1 MEAKTED
8 NRYMQMALRLA
19 AHGFGAVE
27 PNPMAGC
34 VIVKSNQIIGKGFH
48 RKFGGS
54 HAEINAIEDCKNLG
68 TNPAG
73 ATMYVTLEPCCH
85 HGKTAPCVEAIIK
98 AKPTRVVVAAVDPS
112 EHAQGKGISQLRSA
126 GIGVEIGLCER
137 EARLLN
143 AGFFK
148 FAKTKRPWVI
158 LKWALSIDGRLAWSD
173 ASVNSDRWISGE
185 LSRKD
190 AHKLRRSVQGIL
202 VGINTVIADNP
213 LLTPRPPKGKKPA
226 RIVLDANLQIPL
238 SCKLLRTAKRL
249 PVVIVTDK
257 AAAEAN
263 PTKVRRIEKK
273 GAELVYVP
281 TSDGKCDLEAVVIE
295 LGRRGVAQLL
305 VEGGAKVITSF
316 LKGGVADAVKVY
328 IAPKILGQAGAASIT
343 ESMAQLVDA
352 ASLHYVTVSQF
363 EGDVCISGLLKEMEN
378 QKTQGIDL

>member
-27 PNPMAGC
+27 PNPMVGC

-54 HAEINAIEDCKNLG
+54 HAEINAIEDCKNIG
-68 TNPAG
+68 AKPAG

-85 HGKTAPCVEAIIK
+85 HGKTAPCVESIIET
-98 AKPTRVVVAAVDPS
+98 KPARVVVATVDPS

-126 GIGVEIGLCER
+126 GIGVEIGLCGR

-158 LKWALSIDGRLAWSD
+158 LKWAQSIDGRLAWSD

-213 LLTPRPPKGKKPA
+213 LLTPRPPKGKKPV

-281 TSDGKCDLEAVVIE
+281 TSQGKCDLEAVVIE
-295 LGRRGVAQLL
+295 LGKQVVAQLL
-305 VEGGAKVITSF
+305 VEGGVEVITSF
-316 LKGGVADAVKVY
+316 LKGGFADAVKVY
-328 IAPKILGQAGAASIT
+328 IAPKILGQAGAASII

-363 EGDVCISGLLKEMEN
+363 EGDICISGLLKEMEC
-378 QKTQGIDL
+378 